1 MSYDDLD
8 ALDDSD
14 EDSSANTFVTFLV
27 EGEEYAVEVRYV
39 TEIVR
44 LQKIFAVPDVP
55 PYIRGV
61 INLRGKVI
69 PLVDVRTRF
78 GFREEAYSDRTVVLV
93 IEASDTRTGLIVDAV
108 SDVIEISPANI
119 EPAPARASRTTG
131 LVRGVG
137 KRADRVSFILDVS
150 PLLAG
155 HEVPSV
161 GLSSRPESFQP
172 AERPMT

>member
-8 ALDDSD
+8 ALDEGD

-44 LQKIFAVPDVP
+44 LQRIFAVPDVP
-55 PYIRGV
+55 AYIRGV

-69 PLVDVRTRF
+69 PLVDVRARF

-93 IEASDTRTGLIVDAV
+93 IESADTRTGLIVDAV
-108 SDVIEISPANI
+108 SDVVEIPPTSI
-119 EPAPARASRTTG
+119 EPAPARASRTSG

-137 KRADRVSFILDVS
+137 KRAERVSFILDVP
-150 PLLAG
+150 PLLAAD
-155 HEVPSV
+155 EMPSL
-161 GLSSRPESFQP
+161 GPSSRPERSQP
-172 AERPMT
+172 V